1 MKTQARQCPVQ
12 EKIGMHITLTTN
24 TVLFTLHVARKMA
37 FRLLMCAFF
46 YYLEV
51 TSHSSG
57 LTLWEGK
64 GSIWDSLHTTGN
76 DGLYWWDWFTLSTSL
91 YFFVLFFASER
102 SKSWQNPT
110 ALWIETSYG
119 LPFPLDDHSI
129 IFLRLLDGLFWWLS
143 ECVWYEEKWVLDS
156 LSFSVMSFV
165 STLWLRT
172 FKSIRFWAFFHH
184 FSSEEQMIN

>member
-1 MKTQARQCPVQ
+1 MWDWIVEEDQKRIYYIAVFVMKNQARQCPVQ

-64 GSIWDSLHTTGN
+64 GSIWDSLHTTGH
-76 DGLYWWDWFTLSTSL
+76 D
-91 YFFVLFFASER
+91 
-102 SKSWQNPT
+102 
-110 ALWIETSYG
+110 
-119 LPFPLDDHSI
+119 
-129 IFLRLLDGLFWWLS
+129 RL
-143 ECVWYEEKWVLDS
+143 C
-156 LSFSVMSFV
+156 
-165 STLWLRT
+165 
-172 FKSIRFWAFFHH
+172 
-184 FSSEEQMIN
+184 